1 MFTSSQTRIKLP
13 TLAIDTDNIGK
24 CTCIS
29 NDHMISARTS
39 LIWFPPGQPHAISAR
54 TSLIWSPP
62 GQPLVISART
72 SLIWSQSGQPN
83 MISTRTASYDLNQ
96 DGFIWSQ
103 PWLFYYFCKWF
114 MELINTFQSHLR
126 WFLKIIYYFFQ
137 SDKKSERD
145 LWRGYIVGVAR
156 VRILTTEGG

>member
-1 MFTSSQTRIKLP
+1 MRSQ
-13 TLAIDTDNIGK
+13 
-24 CTCIS
+24 
-29 NDHMISARTS
+29 
-39 LIWFPPGQPHAISAR
+39 PGQASYDLHQD
-54 TSLIWSPP
+54 SLLWSQP
-62 GQPLVISART
+62 GQASYDLSQD
-72 SLIWSQSGQPN
+72 SLIWSQLGWIDMVSARTASYGLSQGSLIWSQPGQPN